1 MGLSCNLE
9 AIIPCPP
16 YYCQLYTLQ
25 NLLKANLIHGAQL
38 FGQDPSTMMESSL
51 SINVHI
57 YVFEFD
63 PNDTA
68 APIKQI
74 RQTITHY
81 AVGF

>member
-1 MGLSCNLE
+1 MN
-9 AIIPCPP
+9 
-16 YYCQLYTLQ
+16 
-25 NLLKANLIHGAQL
+25 GAQL

-74 RQTITHY
+74 RQNITHH